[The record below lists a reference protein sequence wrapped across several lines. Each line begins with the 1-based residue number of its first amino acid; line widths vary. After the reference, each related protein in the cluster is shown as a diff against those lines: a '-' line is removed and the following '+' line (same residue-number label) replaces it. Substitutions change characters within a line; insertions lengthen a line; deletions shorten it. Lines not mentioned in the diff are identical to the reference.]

1 MPILCYRIF
10 IMKSYVVIVGRPNV
24 GKSTLFNRIAHSQRA
39 LVDDLAG
46 VTRDRIYA
54 EAEWEGKSFTIID
67 TGGFS
72 VFDGDPFVSIIRD
85 QILLA
90 IQEADVVLF
99 MCNGKEGLT
108 PADMT
113 IAERLRHMS
122 KPVLYLVNK
131 IDDPKHETIL
141 SEFYQLGVD
150 KLYPIS
156 AAHGTGVSDVMDAL
170 TAIIPQ
176 EEKSG
181 EPGKRLR
188 LVILGRPNVGKSS
201 LINRLLDSDRLLVSE
216 IPGTTRDAVDMLFTI
231 HNKDYQFID
240 TAGIRKKKVTRQKL
254 EKIAIIKALKAL
266 DRCHIALL
274 VIDASEGIMDQ
285 DISIGRY
292 IAERGRGCIIVLNKW
307 DLVPNV
313 SASVSKYVQLVRN
326 RLHFLTFAPVL
337 TTSALTGKR
346 VFKLLDLANEVYQQY
361 NKKIITS
368 PLNTMFR
375 EIFATH
381 PPPRHN
387 GRPVK
392 CYYATQTRV
401 RPPTFVC
408 FVNMPDGIHISYERY
423 IINQIRAKS
432 GLDKTP
438 IRILFRKK
446 GSKT

>member
-1 MPILCYRIF
+1 
-10 IMKSYVVIVGRPNV
+10 MKSYVVIVGRPNV
-24 GKSTLFNRIAHSQRA
+24 GKSTLFNRIARSRRA

-54 EAEWEGKSFTIID
+54 EAEWNGKYFTLID

-72 VFDGDPFVSIIRD
+72 VFDGDPFVSMIRD

-99 MCNGKEGLT
+99 ICDGQEGLT
-108 PADMT
+108 PADIT

-122 KPVLYLVNK
+122 KPTLYLVNK

-156 AAHGTGVSDVMDAL
+156 AAHGTGVSNVMDAL
-170 TAIIPQ
+170 TEIIPQ
-176 EEKSG
+176 QEQSS
-181 EPGKRLR
+181 EPEGIIR
-188 LVILGRPNVGKSS
+188 LVVLGRPNAGKSS
-201 LINRLLDSDRLLVSE
+201 LINCILDSDRLLVSE
-216 IPGTTRDAVDMLFTI
+216 FPGTTRDAVDIRFTI
-231 HNKDYQFID
+231 HNQDYQFID
-240 TAGIRKKKVTRQKL
+240 TIGIRRKKTTHQKL

-274 VIDASEGIMDQ
+274 VIDASEGIVDQ
-285 DISIGRY
+285 DIAIGRY

-313 SASVSKYVQLVRN
+313 SNAVSRYVQLVRN
-326 RLHFLTFAPVL
+326 RLQFLTFAPVL

-346 VFKLLDLANEVYQQY
+346 VFKLFDLANEVYQQY
-361 NKKIITS
+361 NKRITTS
-368 PLNTMFR
+368 PVNTMFR
-375 EIFATH
+375 EIFAAH
-381 PPPRHN
+381 PPPRHK
-387 GRPVK
+387 GRLVK
-392 CYYATQTRV
+392 CYYATQTKV

-408 FVNMPDGIHISYERY
+408 FVNMPKGIPMSYERY
-423 IINQIRAKS
+423 IIHQIRVRS

-438 IRILFRKK
+438 VRILFRKREN
-446 GSKT
+446 KT